1 MDTNKNEDRTKS
13 GLFVGL
19 FSGAVDAIRKELSE
33 VKEKVSGTNVT
44 VHLSTKESPQ
54 KNERKDASNIQTHES
69 VPIPEIPS
77 PTQLESEMR
86 TNLNR
91 RNQLE
96 DRILSFIG
104 GKTGMSVIWDE
115 ILHCALAGD
124 RNGFLFFAGSFPQK
138 ADILRKDFEELMSL
152 IQASK
157 KLKET
162 FETLPDWDKCPGTEV
177 ARLSVL
183 PYRYEEECKK
193 LLENSARLVESRLLD
208 QSKAISKADLLAWG
222 NQFITKEDE
231 NNERADEPD
240 AASYEK

>member
-1 MDTNKNEDRTKS
+1 MNINKNEDRTQNGIFRDALKKI
-13 GLFVGL
+13 GEKLVGEKL
-19 FSGAVDAIRKELSE
+19 AEG
-33 VKEKVSGTNVT
+33 KEKLPTTVRVSTRGS
-44 VHLSTKESPQ
+44 LQ
-54 KNERKDASNIQTHES
+54 KTGHKDTSNIQAHES
-69 VPIPEIPS
+69 VSTAETPS

-124 RNGFLFFAGSFPQK
+124 RNGFLFFAGSFPRK
-138 ADILRKDFEELMSL
+138 ADILRKDFEELTSL

-162 FETLPDWDKCPGTEV
+162 FETLPDWDKSSGAEA
-177 ARLSVL
+177 ARQSAL
-183 PYRYEEECKK
+183 PYRYEEECKR
-193 LLENSARLVESRLLD
+193 LLENSSRLVESRLLD
-208 QSKAISKADLLAWG
+208 QSKTIGKADLLAWG
-222 NQFITKEDE
+222 NQFITKEGE
-231 NNERADEPD
+231 LADESD